1 MSIFRVYNRAARL
14 INTTRLRDAFLNA
27 DLVREPGFVN
37 GVVMGLI
44 RDKLDRFDEAFTEE
58 VLVAVVHFDNRD
70 DILLLR

>member
-27 DLVREPGFVN
+27 DLVREPGFVD
-37 GVVMGLI
+37 GVVTGLL
-44 RDKLDRFDEAFTEE
+44 RDKLDRFDEAFTGE

-70 DILLLR
+70 DILLRR